1 MRNDKD
7 NQYEQI
13 ENLLGKAHLSGPS
26 SELKDRITVETTRL
40 WNQSSVKVPWQIPI
54 RRLVA
59 SVAAAGLMIWLANFS
74 SDYSLARWQ
83 SVKTSVTRQQRSE
96 LDVLSEM
103 PYGPL
108 AGRFTSANR
117 KLPATDASGLHYYI
131 EMVRK
136 LLDEAPQ
143 NGVSNPPDPTKG
155 RSRLLPAR
163 SNPRSYS

>member
-26 SELKDRITVETTRL
+26 SELKDRINVETTRL
-40 WNQSSVKVPWQIPI
+40 WNQSSVEVPWQIPI

-59 SVAAAGLMIWLANFS
+59 SVAAAVFVIWLANVT
-74 SDYSLARWQ
+74 SDYSVARW
-83 SVKTSVTRQQRSE
+83 KTSGSSEMRQQLPE
-96 LDVLSEM
+96 LEILSEIS
-103 PYGPL
+103 YVKHL
-108 AGRFTSANR
+108 TSISR
-117 KLPATDASGLHYYI
+117 GFPATDASGLHHYI

-143 NGVSNPPDPTKG
+143 DGISNPTDPAKG

-163 SNPRSYS
+163 SNPSSYS